1 VVFRVAIFPFF
12 AGAEGFAAAAAAFPR
27 GLDRT
32 GASALAAGFLGVA
45 DLVGL
50 LVLFEAK

>member
-1 VVFRVAIFPFF
+1 MVFRVVVFPFF
-12 AGAEGFAAAAAAFPR
+12 AGAEGFATAAFPR

-32 GASALAAGFLGVA
+32 GTSALAAGFLGVA

>member
-1 VVFRVAIFPFF
+1 LPFF
-12 AGAEGFAAAAAAFPR
+12 AGAGGFEAVAFAR

-32 GASALAAGFLGVA
+32 GTSDLAAGFLGVA
-45 DLVGL
+45 EVVDL